1 MQRHDA
7 LVPERQRIAA
17 YGVCLDGDGRMLLA
31 RAAPSLTLRGRWFLP
46 GGGVQQG
53 EHPVESLRRE
63 IEEESGLAVEVGPLL
78 DVLSDVRTLPDGT
91 DLHTVRLIYRI
102 ESWEGTLRPE
112 VDGTTDDVRW
122 VTREE
127 LDTLPLASYVH
138 EVVTRLL

>member
-1 MQRHDA
+1 
-7 LVPERQRIAA
+7 
-17 YGVCLDGDGRMLLA
+17 
-31 RAAPSLTLRGRWFLP
+31 
-46 GGGVQQG
+46 
-53 EHPVESLRRE
+53 
-63 IEEESGLAVEVGPLL
+63 
-78 DVLSDVRTLPDGT
+78 
-91 DLHTVRLIYRI
+91 VRLIYRI